1 MRNIPSALARIRH
14 QRLLSQTDLAIEVG
28 INQTRLSQIERGRRS
43 ATPDEA
49 QRIADVLRVPVT
61 TIFESPKK
69 DRR

>member
-1 MRNIPSALARIRH
+1 MRRIPSILARIRL
-14 QRLLSQTDLAIEVG
+14 QRLMSQVDLAIATGVSQVR
-28 INQTRLSQIERGRRS
+28 ISQIERGRRQ

-69 DRR
+69 DQR